1 MAIGF
6 VIGIFSGLIS
16 IGGGLI
22 LIPTMLHLFP
32 EWTGITY
39 PLKMITGLAVT
50 QGVAGSF
57 SSTLTHARKQ
67 GMAVRP
73 ILMLG
78 LGALIGSYF
87 GGFTSQFYDDVVI
100 KALLVVIL
108 IAMMVLSVYS
118 PRPAEEGAQP
128 ASAEKSTETST
139 DQTEQT
145 DQSEPDIRL
154 TPQFFLITLVVGYVS
169 GILGIGGAAFIVPLM
184 YSLMAIPVR
193 RAIAMGAGIVLLT
206 SLASFVGKWQAGQIL
221 WVQGGLISMGA
232 LLGGFLGAKVS
243 SKLPL
248 WLLKAMFFLLTG
260 FSLLRTLLGIL
271 EHQAF

>member
-1 MAIGF
+1 MDPHLFILIAIGF

-32 EWTGITY
+32 EWTGISY
-39 PLKMITGLAVT
+39 PLKIITGLAVT

-57 SSTLTHARKQ
+57 SSTLTHAKKQ

-78 LGALIGSYF
+78 VGALMGSYL
-87 GGFTSQFYDDVVI
+87 GGYTSQFYDDVVI

-108 IAMMVLSVYS
+108 IAMMILSIYS
-118 PRPAEEGAQP
+118 PKPAPETE
-128 ASAEKSTETST
+128 SAVTSETR
-139 DQTEQT
+139 
-145 DQSEPDIRL
+145 EPDIRL
-154 TPQFFLITLVVGYVS
+154 TPKFFLITLVVGYVS

-221 WVQGGLISMGA
+221 WLQGGLISLGA
-232 LLGGFLGAKVS
+232 ICGGFLGAKIS
-243 SKLPL
+243 SRLPL
-248 WLLKAMFFLLTG
+248 WILKSLFFLLTG
-260 FSLLRTLLGIL
+260 FSLLRTLIGIL

>member
-1 MAIGF
+1 MDPHQFILIAIGF

-32 EWTGITY
+32 EWTGISY
-39 PLKMITGLAVT
+39 PLKIITGLAVT

-57 SSTLTHARKQ
+57 SSTLIHAKKQ

-87 GGFTSQFYDDVVI
+87 GGFTSQFYEDVVI

-108 IAMMVLSVYS
+108 IAMMILSVYS
-118 PRPAEEGAQP
+118 PRAAEESLP
-128 ASAEKSTETST
+128 DASSDTNSETR
-139 DQTEQT
+139 
-145 DQSEPDIRL
+145 EPDIRL
-154 TPQFFLITLVVGYVS
+154 TPKFFLITLVVGYVS

-221 WVQGGLISMGA
+221 WLQGGLISIGA
-232 LLGGFLGAKVS
+232 ICGGFLGAKIS
-243 SKLPL
+243 SRLPL
-248 WLLKAMFFLLTG
+248 WVLKSLFFLLTG
-260 FSLLRTLLGIL
+260 FSLIRTLIGIL